1 MFGLSLLLIFAWK
14 WPLRAL
20 YACFGAVLLGGM
32 KFRMRSA
39 GAVLEGSVDTQI
51 LFELAVYGAIG
62 LAACTA
68 AVALRLHRRRL
79 RPVEWVLVAYAT
91 WALASVGWSRSPT
104 LSGVRALQL
113 VVLTVFLL
121 ALTRADLPGRILRTT
136 SRTYS
141 AFVVGAAAMALL
153 FPWAAGGTVDYFSGA
168 GRFGW
173 FSDHPITVA
182 MHAGTAA
189 LLILSV
195 SSYSRQEPRLSIL
208 GNLVGWMA
216 LALCCGVLLM
226 TGSRGPAAALLSAG
240 VVLVAARL
248 LTPSYA
254 LAMALL
260 TGAAVTAA
268 LMFPGPPQG
277 VLQSLGLEST
287 AIARFALRGGSLDH
301 LASFSGR
308 LDLWKGAAAVALQS
322 PVIGQGFIASRGALL
337 EVAHWGGHA
346 HNGPMQSVLDLGIVG
361 AGLLWTAVFVQLARF
376 LLASPVDTES
386 RRVRLAVIGILS
398 FLLLA
403 SVTDPGIA
411 GPPGALPMMGLMA
424 LLVPLDAGART

>member
-1 MFGLSLLLIFAWK
+1 M
-14 WPLRAL
+14 
-20 YACFGAVLLGGM
+20 
-32 KFRMRSA
+32 
-39 GAVLEGSVDTQI
+39 
-51 LFELAVYGAIG
+51 
-62 LAACTA
+62 
-68 AVALRLHRRRL
+68 
-79 RPVEWVLVAYAT
+79 EWVLLAYAA
-91 WALASVGWSRSPT
+91 WAVASVGWSRGPA

-113 VVLTVFLL
+113 LVLTVFLF
-121 ALTRADLPGRILRTT
+121 ALTRADLPVRILRSTAW
-136 SRTYS
+136 TYS
-141 AFVVGAAAMALL
+141 AFVIGAAALAVL
-153 FPWAAGGTVDYFSGA
+153 FPWAAGGTVDYFSGEV
-168 GRFGW
+168 RFGW

-189 LLILSV
+189 LLLISM
-195 SSYSRQEPRLSIL
+195 SSYSRQSPRLSMAGTIM
-208 GNLVGWMA
+208 GWVA

-240 VVLVAARL
+240 VVLAAARL
-248 LTPSYA
+248 LTPPYA

-277 VLQSLGLEST
+277 VIQSLGLEST

-322 PVIGQGFIASRGALL
+322 PLIGQGFVASRGALL

-346 HNGPMQSVLDLGIVG
+346 HNGPLQSVLDLGIVG
-361 AGLLWTAVFVQLARF
+361 AGLLWTAVFVQLGRF

-386 RRVRLAVIGILS
+386 RRVRLAVVGILS
-398 FLLLA
+398 FLLLS

-424 LLVPLDAGART
+424 ILLPPAAGART